1 MAKNIK
7 RIAKKMG
14 AKVVERLPDV
24 GGGAVGAMWMAALSQ
39 DRLRPG
45 QGERPGRPSVPNWTR
60 RPKVP
65 MGEATERRLVKLAKL
80 FSDQQRHA
88 VTPMQVAAQLLEA
101 ALERYVEDVDRSAP
115 RRPPRRRGVHVVG
128 KEGF

>member
-7 RIAKKMG
+7 RIARKMG

-24 GGGAVGAMWMAALSQ
+24 GGGAVGAMRMAALLQ

-45 QGERPGRPSVPNWTR
+45 QGEPPGRPNVPTLTR

-65 MGEATERRLVKLAKL
+65 MSEATERRLAKLAKL
-80 FSDQQRHA
+80 FSDQQRHP

-101 ALERYVEDVDRSAP
+101 ALERYAEDVDRS
-115 RRPPRRRGVHVVG
+115 
-128 KEGF
+128 

>member
-1 MAKNIK
+1 MAKNIE

-24 GGGAVGAMWMAALSQ
+24 GGGAVGAMRMAALLQ
-39 DRLRPG
+39 ERLQPG
-45 QGERPGRPSVPNWTR
+45 QGERPGRPSVPSWTR

-65 MGEATERRLVKLAKL
+65 MSEATERRLAKLAKL
-80 FSDQQRHA
+80 FSDQQKHP

-101 ALERYVEDVDRSAP
+101 AVAHYAENDDR
-115 RRPPRRRGVHVVG
+115 
-128 KEGF
+128 